1 MSNTNRKVL
10 SSTLGH
16 MIIAMV
22 CVAAF
27 SGAILGFSYQI
38 TKAPIEEAK
47 NARQAE
53 AVLEVVPGEFDNNP
67 FQDRIPI
74 GHKGIEL
81 YPARQ
86 GSKITSIA
94 VKSYS
99 NNGFSGRIELIVGF
113 LLDGTITGYTIIEQK
128 ETPGLGTK
136 VTESKFSN
144 QFKGMNPRSHGFKV
158 KQDGGEID
166 AVTSATISSRAVI
179 DAIKRAYKNYTRF
192 STMTDDEEKDNG

>member
-1 MSNTNRKVL
+1 MSNSNKKVL
-10 SSTLGH
+10 PSTLGN

-22 CVAAF
+22 AVAAF
-27 SGAILGFSYQI
+27 SGAILGFSYKI

-47 NARQAE
+47 NARKSA
-53 AVLEVVPGEFDNNP
+53 AVLEVVPGEFDNDP
-67 FQDRIPI
+67 FQDRIEI
-74 GHKGIEL
+74 GKSGIEL

-94 VKSYS
+94 VKTYS

-113 LLDGTITGYTIIEQK
+113 LLDGTITGYKVIEQK

-136 VTESKFSN
+136 VTESKFAN
-144 QFKGMNPRSHGFKV
+144 QFMGMNPKRSNFKV

-166 AVTSATISSRAVI
+166 AVTSATISSRAIV

-192 STMTDDEEKDNG
+192 STMTDEEEE

>member
-1 MSNTNRKVL
+1 
-10 SSTLGH
+10 
-16 MIIAMV
+16 MV

-113 LLDGTITGYTIIEQK
+113 LLDGTITGYTVIEQK